1 MRESMEGPA
10 RGSLDDGAPFYFA
23 TQEPPSA
30 AAIDDDVYLTV
41 TAATPRFPGQVETID
56 IILSLDYAM
65 HVVAELSRAVVEAA
79 KSEADRA
86 VSPLT
91 PPAQRSRA

>member
-1 MRESMEGPA
+1 MSQ
-10 RGSLDDGAPFYFA
+10 SIDDGAPFFFA

-56 IILSLDYAM
+56 IVLSLDYAM

-79 KSEADRA
+79 KSGADRA
-86 VSPLT
+86 VSPLS
-91 PPAQRSRA
+91 PPIRRSRA